1 MAKAKKPGEGTNEE
15 TPDDDDDDAQFTP
28 AQLRVMN
35 NTVSSAVSAQ
45 LGRKLKPIQDQL
57 GEVSSMRETI
67 EGIAARLG
75 GQQPAAGAQG
85 VAGAGEGGGVRP
97 KPQDDPEVLAMRKR
111 IENMEKATLE
121 KETAAR
127 NRDRDSRLTAAAT
140 SANVDK
146 NRTRGA
152 VALLRDQ
159 VKFDKDGNAY
169 MTVQR
174 NGLDEDVDLETGA
187 AEFFKTDEGKAYL
200 APQQPVR
207 GGSGSGGGG
216 NGRTTSAS
224 VINRGQ
230 GGGQNAPVQQRNTAK
245 VAAKQEAVNNLAG
258 AVEELIGGGN
268 INLG

>member
-15 TPDDDDDDAQFTP
+15 TPDDDDDEAQFTP

-35 NTVSSAVSAQ
+35 NTVSAAVSAQ

-67 EGIAARLG
+67 EGIASRLG
-75 GQQPAAGAQG
+75 QQGAPAAGG
-85 VAGAGEGGGVRP
+85 KEGEGGTVKP

-111 IENMEKATLE
+111 IENMERATLE

-140 SANVDK
+140 AANVDK

-174 NGLDEDVDLETGA
+174 NGLDEEVDLETGA

-207 GGSGSGGGG
+207 GGSGGGG
-216 NGRTTSAS
+216 NRTSTNT
-224 VINRGQ
+224 VVRGQ
-230 GGGQNAPVQQRNTAK
+230 GSGQGSGGQNAPVQQRNAAK
-245 VAAKQEAVNNLAG
+245 TQQKQEAVNNLAD
-258 AVEELIGGGN
+258 AVGELIGGGN
-268 INLG
+268 ISLG